1 MTKKNEEK
9 IEAVVVVDKELQ
21 DAYALLI
28 ADGEDANL
36 QGLQFIQELAE
47 KLNSGLTQEIASNSM
62 KELVK
67 NVRIQPVV
75 RYSHIPSV
83 TIASLIITQFEEEI
97 LDVPVSKIL
106 SLSARVLADKKA
118 GGALKHIKKAASFAE
133 LNEMTLSKAESQAR
147 DKGEKISDD
156 IAAKADA
163 ITVESIAENTL
174 LFFKGKNLQDIKTAD
189 LALIHAVAQL
199 WITIERCNS
208 KVA

>member
-1 MTKKNEEK
+1 MSKKNEEK
-9 IEAVVVVDKELQ
+9 TVDVVVVDKALQ
-21 DAYALLI
+21 DSYALLI

-36 QGLQFIQELAE
+36 RGMQFIQELAE
-47 KLNSGLTQEIASNSM
+47 TLNSGLTQEIAKNSM

-67 NVRIQPVV
+67 NVKIQPVV

-97 LDVPVSKIL
+97 LDIPVAKVL

-133 LNEMTLSKAESQAR
+133 LNEQTLSKAESQAR

-156 IAAKADA
+156 IAEKAEA
-163 ITVESIAENTL
+163 ITLESVAENTL

-189 LALIHAVAQL
+189 LALIHKVAQL
-199 WITIERCNS
+199 WVTIERNS

>member
-1 MTKKNEEK
+1 MSKKNEIK
-9 IEAVVVVDKELQ
+9 VTPVVVVDKALQ
-21 DAYALLI
+21 GAYALLI

-36 QGLQFIQELAE
+36 QGMQFIQELAE
-47 KLNSGLTQEIASNSM
+47 RLNTGLTQDIAKNSM

-83 TIASLIITQFEEEI
+83 TIASLIIARFESEI
-97 LDVPVSKIL
+97 LDVPVAKVL

-118 GGALKHIKKAASFAE
+118 GGALKHITKAETFAE
-133 LNEMTLSKAESQAR
+133 LNELTLSKAESQAR
-147 DKGEKISDD
+147 DKGEKVSDD
-156 IAAKADA
+156 IAEKANA
-163 ITVESIAENTL
+163 ITLESIAENTL

-189 LALIHAVAQL
+189 LALIHKVAQL
-199 WITIERCNS
+199 WVTIERNS

>member
-9 IEAVVVVDKELQ
+9 TVAVVVVDKELQ

-47 KLNSGLTQEIASNSM
+47 KLNSGLTQDIAKNSM

-83 TIASLIITQFEEEI
+83 TIASLIIAKFEEEI
-97 LDVPVSKIL
+97 LNVSVAKVL

-118 GGALKHIKKAASFAE
+118 AGALKHINKAASFAE
-133 LNEMTLSKAESQAR
+133 LNELTLSKAESQAR

-163 ITVESIAENTL
+163 ITPESIAENTL

-199 WITIERCNS
+199 WITIERNS